1 METEKKL
8 YFCLENLRKKTN
20 FRPEIALIL
29 GSGLGDYGDTLK
41 IETIVNY
48 NEIDGF
54 PVPPDL
60 GRVHYYEGY
69 SMADV
74 VLPVRLMGLMGAKA
88 LFLTNASGGV
98 NFSFAPGD
106 LMLITDQISSFV
118 PSLLPD
124 RI

>member
-48 NEIDGF
+48 NERGT
-54 PVPPDL
+54 
-60 GRVHYYEGY
+60 GCC
-69 SMADV
+69 
-74 VLPVRLMGLMGAKA
+74 
-88 LFLTNASGGV
+88 NAG
-98 NFSFAPGD
+98 PC
-106 LMLITDQISSFV
+106 
-118 PSLLPD
+118 PLL
-124 RI
+124 